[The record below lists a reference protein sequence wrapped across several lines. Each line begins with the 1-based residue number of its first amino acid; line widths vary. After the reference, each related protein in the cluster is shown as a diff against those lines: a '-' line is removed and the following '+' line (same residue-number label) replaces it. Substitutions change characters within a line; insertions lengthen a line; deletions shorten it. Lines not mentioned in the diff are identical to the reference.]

1 MKASMRRDIA
11 PAAEPKRKKSA
22 LEDMIPS
29 TSVRGRKRPR
39 PGDPGTGIA
48 DASTMAILNA
58 FKAKLDSADRDGD
71 VDIDVVD
78 RGKNARRN
86 GKMNGDDDEPAAEA
100 TGNDGDHDNER
111 EEEEA
116 ALCDLH
122 FIANCQSCS
131 KWDRNGEGGEAG
143 DHEDEDEDENETDW
157 MKHALSFAKDRLG
170 KDLTWKRKNEEE
182 LVVIDPREREKE
194 IKGKERGRRK
204 ATAAAAVAASGS
216 GGR

>member
-1 MKASMRRDIA
+1 MRRDIA

-22 LEDMIPS
+22 LEEMIPS

-39 PGDPGTGIA
+39 PGDPSAGIA

-58 FKAKLDSADRDGD
+58 FRAKLDGADRDGD
-71 VDIDVVD
+71 VDMDVVEG
-78 RGKNARRN
+78 GKARKN
-86 GKMNGDDDEPAAEA
+86 GKMNGSHDEPAAEA
-100 TGNDGDHDNER
+100 AGNDNNDDD
-111 EEEEA
+111 EEA

-131 KWDRNGEGGEAG
+131 KWDRNGEGAEGA
-143 DHEDEDEDENETDW
+143 DHEDENENDTDW

-194 IKGKERGRRK
+194 IKGRERERRK
-204 ATAAAAVAASGS
+204 AVASGS
-216 GGR
+216 GGGGR

>member
-1 MKASMRRDIA
+1 MRRDIA
-11 PAAEPKRKKSA
+11 PAAEPKRKTSA

-58 FKAKLDSADRDGD
+58 FKAKLDSVDTDGD
-71 VDIDVVD
+71 VDMDAVD

-111 EEEEA
+111 EEDEA

-143 DHEDEDEDENETDW
+143 DHEDEDENETNW

-194 IKGKERGRRK
+194 IKGKERERRK
-204 ATAAAAVAASGS
+204 ATAAAAAASGS